1 MSKLGKNLPINT
13 GFGLLTWVTLLGMQ
27 YSINDAAKALGVS
40 PNTVRRRLTSG
51 LLTGQK
57 VGNQWVINVPDEAET
72 APKQALATD
81 KEALASSAEAL
92 ASRELVNQLRADL
105 ANASDRIRFLE
116 GHITQITSALPPAP
130 PAPKPKKQSW
140 WSRMWHGD
148 LM

>member
-1 MSKLGKNLPINT
+1 
-13 GFGLLTWVTLLGMQ
+13 MQ

-57 VGNQWVINVPDEAET
+57 VGNQWVINVPDEAEI

-116 GHITQITSALPPAP
+116 GHISQLANALP
-130 PAPKPKKQSW
+130 PAPKPKSQSW
-140 WSRMWHGD
+140 WFKMWRGE
-148 LM
+148 

>member
-1 MSKLGKNLPINT
+1 MGILGKSLPRNM

-57 VGNQWVINVPDEAET
+57 VGNQWVINVPDEAEI

-92 ASRELVNQLRADL
+92 ANRELVNQLRTDL
-105 ANASDRIRFLE
+105 AFANDQIKFLE
-116 GHITQITSALPPAP
+116 GHISQITNVLNPA
-130 PAPKPKKQSW
+130 KPRSW
-140 WSRMWHGD
+140 WSRMWRGE
-148 LM
+148 